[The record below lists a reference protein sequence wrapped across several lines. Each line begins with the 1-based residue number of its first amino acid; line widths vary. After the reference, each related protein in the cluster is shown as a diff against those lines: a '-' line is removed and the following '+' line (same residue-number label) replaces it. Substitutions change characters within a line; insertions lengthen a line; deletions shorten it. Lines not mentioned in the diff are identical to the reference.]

1 MQVFV
6 AFVIIS
12 FVVGHAGVGRRVRE
26 RPVLLLGFTTV
37 VAASFYSLRVV
48 L

>member
-6 AFVIIS
+6 AFLLLTVLLGGAD
-12 FVVGHAGVGRRVRE
+12 VA
-26 RPVLLLGFTTV
+26 RPVRRHPALLLGVCAV
-37 VAASFYSLRVV
+37 VGASFYSLRVV

>member
-6 AFVIIS
+6 AFLLITFFI
-12 FVVGHAGVGRRVRE
+12 GGTKPGRRVRE
-26 RPVLLLGFTTV
+26 RPVLLMAFSGL
-37 VAASFYSLRVV
+37 VATSFYSLSVV

>member
-6 AFVIIS
+6 AFLLIA
-12 FVVGHAGVGRRVRE
+12 FFLGGTRLGRRVRE
-26 RPVLLLGFTTV
+26 RPVLLMAFCFL
-37 VAASFYSLRVV
+37 AATSFYSLSVV

>member
-6 AFVIIS
+6 AFLIIS
-12 FVVGHAGVGRRVRE
+12 FLLGHARLGRGVRE
-26 RPVLLLGFTTV
+26 RPILLLGFTTV